1 MLKNCVLFQYEAT
14 LACLNELSFSVC
26 FVGGSLRYKWYKQM
40 AGEEKIIATT
50 QQKANNPV
58 YCWKMNRAAEVL
70 ARSPAV
76 CTQCPARGTR
86 SVVPVVNVTGL
97 RLM

>member
-1 MLKNCVLFQYEAT
+1 MLFQYEAT
-14 LACLNELSFSVC
+14 LACLNELSFLVC